1 MPGLCG
7 ILSTVD
13 ELQLRQ
19 AIEQMGDRMLHHD
32 WYGTEYVV
40 RPEQGIAL
48 GHVHLGYR
56 PREKT
61 LSPPEARDVLLI
73 DGEIIRSPIADSTQT
88 PLAEKVLQ
96 AHLETREAFWRES
109 HGKFNVVSWEPATE
123 TLSIINDPYGMKP
136 LYYIEEG
143 DLFAFASELKSLQA
157 IDAVGLAI
165 DPVGVIQF
173 FTFGHLWGTHTF
185 RESVK
190 VLPPGAMLTYSR
202 SEGVVRISRY
212 HSLPAPD
219 PGDSSEDA
227 LQLVDEAFSES
238 VKNSTTETEHLGLA
252 LSGGMDTRTLFALM
266 DEGDCASLQTLC
278 MGMKGSRD
286 QVSAR
291 KMAHCKGSLYQDFVL
306 DNQFLKNF
314 RFHLDRMVQL
324 TDGHYLSQC
333 IVMPTF
339 PKYRELG
346 IQTLLRGHAGE
357 LMHMNK
363 AYNFSLDQAA
373 LNLQTETELEGW
385 LFQHLRAY
393 MLESLDQPLLA
404 FADQAECDQVARD
417 TIHTSLQESQ
427 SWGRPTDRI
436 WQVFIT
442 ERLRRETAMSLAK
455 FGSVVETRLP
465 YLDPGVLSALSRL
478 PAESKLDESIQAE
491 MLRKHYPS
499 FLGITNVNTGAR
511 VDAGTLTKKIQSLKM
526 RVFAKLGFPGYQP
539 YERLGLWLRRELA
552 PMVREIL
559 LSDQCLDRGIFN
571 PETVR
576 TTVDQHLSGRRNH
589 TFLLMA
595 MMIYER
601 GQQLIFNPQENMAT
615 QATEQVTL

>member
-13 ELQLRQ
+13 ESQLHA
-19 AIEQMGDRMLHHD
+19 AIEQMGGRMMHHD
-32 WYGTEYVV
+32 WYETEHVV
-40 RPEQGIAL
+40 RPEQGIGL

-56 PREKT
+56 SVEESLATRDARE
-61 LSPPEARDVLLI
+61 VLLI
-73 DGEIIRSPIADSTQT
+73 DGEVIRSPSSGEVRTPIAQR
-88 PLAEKVLQ
+88 LLQ
-96 AHLETREAFWRES
+96 GHLEKREEFWREC
-109 HGKFNVVSWEPATE
+109 HGKFNAVTWEPDSE
-123 TLSIINDPYGMKP
+123 TLTIINDPYGMKP
-136 LYYIEEG
+136 LYYLHKG
-143 DLFAFASELKSLQA
+143 DLFAFSSELKSLQA
-157 IDAVGLAI
+157 IDAVGLSI

-190 VLPPGAMLTYSR
+190 VLPPGAMLTYRR
-202 SEGVVRISRY
+202 SEGKIQISRY
-212 HSLPAPD
+212 CALPTPD
-219 PGDSSEDA
+219 PGVAYDEA
-227 LQLVDEAFSES
+227 LQRVDEAFSLS
-238 VKNSTTETEHLGLA
+238 VKDCTKDTDHLGLA
-252 LSGGMDTRTLFALM
+252 LSGGMDARTLLALM
-266 DEGDCASLQTLC
+266 DDEDCESLQSLC
-278 MGMKGSRD
+278 MGMKGSHD
-286 QVSAR
+286 QVTAR
-291 KMAHCKGSLYQDFVL
+291 KMADTKGSLYQDFIL
-306 DNQFLKNF
+306 DDQFLKKF
-314 RFHLDRMVQL
+314 RIHLDHMVQL

-333 IVMPTF
+333 IVLPTF

-357 LMHMNK
+357 LMHMSK
-363 AYNFSLDQAA
+363 AYSFSMDQAA
-373 LNLQTETELEGW
+373 LSLQTEADLETW

-417 TIHTSLQESQ
+417 TIRESLQESQ
-427 SWGRPTDRI
+427 DWERPTDRI

-465 YLDPGVLSALSRL
+465 YLDPAVLSALSQL
-478 PAESKLDESIQAE
+478 PAERKQDESIQAE
-491 MLRKHYPS
+491 LLRKHCPA
-499 FLGITNVNTGAR
+499 FLDITNVNTGAR
-511 VDAGTLTKKIQSLKM
+511 VGAGALTKKIQSFKM
-526 RVFAKLGFPGYQP
+526 RVFAKLGVPGYQP

-552 PMVREIL
+552 PLVREIL
-559 LSDQCLDRGIFN
+559 LSDQCLDRGVFN

-576 TTVDQHLSGRRNH
+576 ITVEQHLSGRRNH

-601 GQQLIFNPQENMAT
+601 GQQLIFHPQENVVSQTTEEAT
-615 QATEQVTL
+615 L